1 MKQSRGRSSETN
13 DILVYIYGFLA
24 MRRWSAPLAGI
35 PSAQSTARGQAR
47 GMTML
52 HSHRHTLPTPP
63 TPSASFVFKFTAAAV
78 AAAAAAAAVA
88 EAPHARTSATARS
101 PGPEA
106 ASGLPIVSV
115 ATRIA
120 ESLARVSA
128 GQREWVVAPSAR
140 PPVEEGLALA
150 PTVCRSRAIARAL
163 RGAAAAVDNLAEVR
177 PVVCLRARSFWG
189 FYE

>member
-1 MKQSRGRSSETN
+1 
-13 DILVYIYGFLA
+13 
-24 MRRWSAPLAGI
+24 
-35 PSAQSTARGQAR
+35 
-47 GMTML
+47 ML

-63 TPSASFVFKFTAAAV
+63 TPSASFVFNFTAADV
-78 AAAAAAAAVA
+78 AAAAAVA
-88 EAPHARTSATARS
+88 DTPHARTSATARS

-140 PPVEEGLALA
+140 PPVEERLALA

-177 PVVCLRARSFWG
+177 AVVCLRARSFWG